1 MKIKIN
7 SFTHYNIL
15 LLFINYYYKNL
26 YNLYAINTCLTYM
39 IFITFHSSLLLDIS
53 TFKRIR
59 IKNDFTYLQF
69 HLGNF
74 VLHTL
79 PCMYVYNYPPQIIL
93 HKHSIIALFSKLLW
107 CYLSTKGSMDLGEIY
122 VKFTNKQVYI
132 LYLISSCSCLSI
144 PLFYKNNLL

>member
-1 MKIKIN
+1 MKLN

-15 LLFINYYYKNL
+15 LLFINYYYENL
-26 YNLYAINTCLTYM
+26 YNIYAINTCLTYM

-79 PCMYVYNYPPQIIL
+79 PCIYVYNYPPQIIL
-93 HKHSIIALFSKLLW
+93 HKHSIIALFSNLLW
-107 CYLSTKGSMDLGEIY
+107 CYLSTNGSMDLGEIY
-122 VKFTNKQVYI
+122 VKFNKKNNYI
-132 LYLISSCSCLSI
+132 LYFISTCSCLSI